1 MKKWFLRCKTC
12 KAKYRQQFKSFNMV
26 RNQEKVKVNRN
37 QKSHDLILD
46 LGPGHA
52 QSHRQVQVFLNEMH
66 IHRIEGIRYN
76 FEQMLEAIS

>member
-1 MKKWFLRCKTC
+1 
-12 KAKYRQQFKSFNMV
+12 MV

-76 FEQMLEAIS
+76 WSLLK